1 MAKGKK
7 IDEIRKFK
15 KGQRISWQS
24 GKKGRAGKIFATIK
38 AGRSVD
44 ESFKFPKKMEKENL
58 KTGRSVV
65 SGERYLVAV
74 DKIKTAA
81 KGARWKKTED
91 TIYYAPNA
99 KTIDADAK
107 LLDD

>member
-1 MAKGKK
+1 MAEGKIK
-7 IDEIRKFK
+7 EIRKYK

-24 GKKGRAGKIFATIK
+24 GKKGRAGKILAIVEARQT
-38 AGRSVD
+38 VD
-44 ESFKFPKKMEKENL
+44 QAFKFPKKMEKEHL
-58 KTGRSVV
+58 KTGREAV
-65 SGERYLVAV
+65 SGQRYLVAV